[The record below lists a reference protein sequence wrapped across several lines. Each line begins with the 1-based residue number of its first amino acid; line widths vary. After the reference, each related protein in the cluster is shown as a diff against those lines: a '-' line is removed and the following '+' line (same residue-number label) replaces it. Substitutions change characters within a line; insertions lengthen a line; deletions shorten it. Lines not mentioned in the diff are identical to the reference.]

1 MMISRRPVDSRNAPR
16 RPDAAP
22 EPFIALASLAW
33 LDRGTRDKI
42 DRDIA
47 LAAAREHVAW
57 AIRDGQEPRTVLA
70 ALGELGASTLG
81 VGRGTGWAAVVL
93 ALARAYADPQHFVS
107 KGGAIREGGETRRRA
122 A

>member
-1 MMISRRPVDSRNAPR
+1 VDSRNAPR

-22 EPFIALASLAW
+22 EPFIALASAAW
-33 LDRGTRDKI
+33 LGKGIREKA

-47 LAAAREHVAW
+47 LAVAREHVAW
-57 AIRDGQEPRTVLA
+57 AIRDGQEPKTILA
-70 ALGELGASTLG
+70 ALGEAGMGTLG

-107 KGGAIREGGETRRRA
+107 KGGEIREGGETRRRA